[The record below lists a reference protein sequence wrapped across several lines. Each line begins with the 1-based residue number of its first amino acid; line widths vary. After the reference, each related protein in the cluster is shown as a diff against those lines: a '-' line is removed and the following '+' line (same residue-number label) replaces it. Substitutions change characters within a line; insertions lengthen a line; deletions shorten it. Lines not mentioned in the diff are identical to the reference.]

1 MIRLIICYVWAV
13 IVMVFSIPRH
23 LYYKHLIK
31 KDPMNGWR
39 TATKAV
45 NRFFKDLLFIA
56 GTKVTVIGQE
66 NIPENTACLFVGNH
80 RSWFDVIILQT
91 LAKNPIGYI
100 SKKEFAH
107 TPLLSMYMRDIGTL
121 YIDRE
126 NPREALKTIKEG
138 GERMKKGLSLSLFP
152 EGTRNH
158 KDTLLPFKEG
168 GYKMAEKSNSPIIL
182 VANSGTDDIWEKNK
196 HFAVKKRHVIIE
208 FMEPVY
214 PSELPVH
221 ERKAFY
227 ADIPN
232 RINEQLQKNNKNL

>member
-1 MIRLIICYVWAV
+1 
-13 IVMVFSIPRH
+13 
-23 LYYKHLIK
+23 
-31 KDPMNGWR
+31 
-39 TATKAV
+39 
-45 NRFFKDLLFIA
+45 
-56 GTKVTVIGQE
+56 
-66 NIPENTACLFVGNH
+66 
-80 RSWFDVIILQT
+80 
-91 LAKNPIGYI
+91 
-100 SKKEFAH
+100 
-107 TPLLSMYMRDIGTL
+107 
-121 YIDRE
+121 
-126 NPREALKTIKEG
+126 
-138 GERMKKGLSLSLFP
+138 MKKGLSLSLFP

-232 RINEQLQKNNKNL
+232 RINEKLQKNNKNL

>member
-1 MIRLIICYVWAV
+1 
-13 IVMVFSIPRH
+13 MVFSIPRH

-138 GERMKKGLSLSLFP
+138 G
-152 EGTRNH
+152 
-158 KDTLLPFKEG
+158 
-168 GYKMAEKSNSPIIL
+168 YKMAEKSNSPIIL

-232 RINEQLQKNNKNL
+232 RINEKLQKNNKNL

>member
-138 GERMKKGLSLSLFP
+138 G
-152 EGTRNH
+152 
-158 KDTLLPFKEG
+158 
-168 GYKMAEKSNSPIIL
+168 YKMAEKSNSPIIL

-232 RINEQLQKNNKNL
+232 RINEKLQKNNKNL